1 MGRALAA
8 KSPFSQT
15 ETAQFR
21 LYVLAGCRRLDEEE
35 LHLLANEIHQ
45 SARERQSLKLG
56 VRAYVHAAD
65 PLADLPEEHRS
76 WAV

>member
-8 KSPFSQT
+8 RSPFSRT
-15 ETAQFR
+15 EAAQFR
-21 LYVLAGCRRLDEEE
+21 LYVLAGCRRLDAEE
-35 LHLLANEIHQ
+35 LHLLADEIHR
-45 SARERQSLKLG
+45 SARERQSLKAG

-65 PLADLPEEHRS
+65 PLADVPVEHNS

>member
-8 KSPFSQT
+8 KSPFSRT
-15 ETAQFR
+15 EAAQFR
-21 LYVLAGCRRLDEEE
+21 LYVLAGCRRLDAEE

-45 SARERQSLKLG
+45 SAHERQSLKLG
-56 VRAYVHAAD
+56 VKAYVHAAD
-65 PLADLPEEHRS
+65 SLADVPDEHRS